1 MRIALVGALDRPL
14 ADAPSWP
21 SLLARAVASLDDH
34 AIKLAAALDDPEGLE
49 DDARRAALEAWLTR
63 LHA

>member
-1 MRIALVGALDRPL
+1 V
-14 ADAPSWP
+14 
-21 SLLARAVASLDDH
+21 ARAVASLDDH